1 MENYGSISPVVPK
14 NMTVLRSLIVIFTA
28 SRINCFL
35 IFILLGYLAHE
46 LKWNDTWVF
55 ILNFLAMIPFAKL
68 FEFAIEDI
76 SSQVDK
82 KLGSLLRVIFG
93 NSVELI
99 FFMVA
104 LKAGKLQIIHSL
116 ILGSIILNLL
126 LVSGMRFDTKT
137 IRKFKELSFIDLACS
152 SLIIPVA
159 FNFVVGSID
168 DQFLKL
174 SHVMATVLLIFGILY
189 HYYQLGSKKLV
200 RSFNFKYIDEL
211 HHREKRPQLSIVVLL
226 FLLAALIV
234 VATFTAEYL
243 IGSIEGSG
251 LSKPFMRILLPII
264 CDAELV
270 TAISKIFSTAGISM
284 KTIIFGTAVIVFGW
298 QLKSY
303 FQPIYISCLIA
314 GHLIQRNKLQKI
326 KKRILHP
333 DSLPY

>member
-189 HYYQLGSKKLV
+189 HYYQVTWFEKA
-200 RSFNFKYIDEL
+200 DEL